1 MVYTVKENV
10 PRLDIVHAVPA
21 ADVDHVEAGASPGT
35 KKRKSWKYYFW
46 DSFDKSKAEQRLI
59 LKLDLTLMTFGCLG
73 TFIKYIDRSNLNSA
87 FVSGMEEDLSLYGN
101 QLNYANTCYSVAN
114 IIALWPSNL
123 LLAQMNPK
131 HFIPLIELGWTIS
144 TFGQAAMKNST
155 QMYVLRTLV
164 GLFEA
169 GHFSALV
176 YLCGAWYQKNELSK
190 RIAII
195 DCATAIGP
203 MFSSYLQAA
212 AYTGLNGVHGLAGWR
227 WLFLI
232 DGVISIGIII
242 PQAIFYPDVPAR
254 QQPDYMFSAAEL
266 ELARDRNPKEGRVRQ
281 GRFTWAQARRW
292 LLSVD
297 VWLLWAISFGNSIGN
312 QPTASMAFWFKA
324 WNKLRPGSYS
334 VAQINNYPTPIQAV
348 TVAVTLAMAWIS
360 DYPLRGSRWQMLV
373 VGGVVNAVVCI
384 LLAATPVFPEHSS
397 GKAFRWFLYYNT
409 GWAQASCVMFW
420 SWTHETLA
428 GDPGARAFAG
438 AGLNV
443 WAWVGI
449 ATVPLAA
456 FQTEDQPA
464 VVAGNWTAA
473 GCCLLIAV
481 CAGILAYIQHRRKQ
495 LYAGEQ
501 HLVGAGGA
509 ADEGVVE
516 VLQVDG
522 EDGPGPGPG
531 PGSLSDTKDGA
542 FSSVQAVPSETR
554 ELHLSAARALR

>member
-10 PRLDIVHAVPA
+10 PRLNIAHPVPA
-21 ADVDHVEAGASPGT
+21 ADLDHAEEGASAGT
-35 KKRKSWKYYFW
+35 RKRKSWKYYFW
-46 DSFDKSKAEQRLI
+46 DSFGKSKEEQRLI

-123 LLAQMNPK
+123 LLSRMNPK

-227 WLFLI
+227 WLFII

-254 QQPDYMFSAAEL
+254 QKPDYMFSEGEL
-266 ELARDRNPKEGRVRQ
+266 ELARDRNPKEGRVKQ
-281 GRFTWAQARRW
+281 GRFTLTQVKRW
-292 LLSVD
+292 LLSID
-297 VWLLWAISFGNSIGN
+297 IWLLWAISFGNSIGN
-312 QPTASMAFWFKA
+312 QPTSSMAFWFKA
-324 WNKLRPGSYS
+324 WNKIKPGSYT
-334 VAQINNYPTPIQAV
+334 VAQINNYPTPIQAI
-348 TVAVTLAMAWIS
+348 TVVITLAMAWIS
-360 DYPLRGSRWQMLV
+360 DYPLKGSRWQMLV

-384 LLAATPVFPEHSS
+384 LLATTPVYPEH
-397 GKAFRWFLYYNT
+397 KAFRWFLYYNT

-449 ATVPLAA
+449 ATIPLAA
-456 FQTEDQPA
+456 FQTVDQPA
-464 VVAGNWTAA
+464 VVGGNWTAA

-481 CAGILAYIQHRRKQ
+481 CAGILAYIQHRRKK

-501 HLVGAGGA
+501 GLV
-509 ADEGVVE
+509 ADEGLVEVVE
-516 VLQVDG
+516 VNNNQPILV
-522 EDGPGPGPG
+522 PGASST
-531 PGSLSDTKDGA
+531 GSLSDTKDGGIV
-542 FSSVQAVPSETR
+542 SDGVHEVPSEGEAVR
-554 ELHLSAARALR
+554 ELRL

>member
-1 MVYTVKENV
+1 MVYTIKENV
-10 PRLDIVHAVPA
+10 PRLDIAHPVPA
-21 ADVDHVEAGASPGT
+21 ADLDNVEAGSFVGT

-46 DSFDKSKAEQRLI
+46 DSFDKSKEEQRLI

-87 FVSGMEEDLSLYGN
+87 FVSGMKEDLSLYGN

-123 LLAQMNPK
+123 LLSRMNPK
-131 HFIPLIELGWTIS
+131 IFIPLIELGWTIS

-169 GHFSALV
+169 GHFSAFHSLT
-176 YLCGAWYQKNELSK
+176 AQ

-212 AYTGLNGVHGLAGWR
+212 AYTGLNGVHGLPGWR
-227 WLFLI
+227 WLFII
-232 DGVISIGIII
+232 DGVISIGVII

-254 QQPDYMFSAAEL
+254 QTPGYVFSEAEL

-281 GRFTWAQARRW
+281 GRFTWAQIKRW
-292 LLSVD
+292 LWNID
-297 VWLLWAISFGNSIGN
+297 IWLLWAISFGNSIGN
-312 QPTASMAFWFKA
+312 QPTSSMAFWFKA
-324 WNKLRPGSYS
+324 WNTKKPGSYS

-348 TVAVTLAMAWIS
+348 TVVVTLAMAWIS
-360 DYPLRGSRWQMLV
+360 DYPLKGGRWQMLV
-373 VGGVVNAVVCI
+373 VGGLVNAVVCI
-384 LLAATPVFPEHSS
+384 LLATTPVFPEH
-397 GKAFRWFLYYNT
+397 KAFRWFLYYNT

-449 ATVPLAA
+449 ATIPLAA
-456 FQTEDQPA
+456 FQTVDQPA
-464 VVAGNWTAA
+464 VVGGNWTAA

-495 LYAGEQ
+495 LSPSLGEQ
-501 HLVGAGGA
+501 DLVGASA
-509 ADEGVVE
+509 NEGVVE
-516 VLQVDG
+516 VVQAG
-522 EDGPGPGPG
+522 NITSSA
-531 PGSLSDTKDGA
+531 GSLADDTKDAKENGGA
-542 FSSVQAVPSETR
+542 FSGIQEVPSSNGEAR
-554 ELHLSAARALR
+554 ELRL